1 MPKVQMPQLG
11 ESVAEGTI
19 GKWLKKPGDHVD
31 KYEPIVEV
39 ITDKVNA
46 EVPSP
51 YEGTLTEIL
60 VQEGETVPNLTEI
73 AVIEA
78 AGESTAATAD
88 APSSGAA
95 DAQPPAE
102 IQAAEA
108 TIDET
113 APQAAS
119 GPYGAGSGPGGS
131 DESPAPSPSPSA
143 PPPSFEQPTTQPPM
157 TSVATAIAAPS
168 AVSGGNGAG
177 GPNGY
182 KGPTTPAV
190 KRLAREHGLDLAL
203 VAGTGH
209 AGRVTREDVL
219 KFVESGGANA
229 AQQAPA
235 AGSTQGSQS
244 TASGQPVAPATE
256 SASQAPAA
264 QSAPQAAAAPSPVA
278 QGDSLKQPS
287 PMRKAIAAQM
297 SKAIAVP
304 VAYTVIEVD
313 MSGVVAVRDRNK
325 GQYQSQEGISLTFD
339 AFVAK
344 ATVEAL
350 KKYPDFNAHYTDEGH
365 WRRKAIN
372 LGVAVAVDDGLV
384 VPVIHDADT
393 LSIHGLNRA
402 IRDLAERSRGQ
413 KLRLDDIQGGTF
425 TLDNTGWTGSIIT
438 QPIINTPEV
447 GIMTMESIVKRPVV
461 ISGPNGDAIGIRP
474 MMYVTLGFDHR
485 ATDGAQAG
493 KFVADVKGW
502 LEAVGPT
509 TAIW

>member
-19 GKWLKKPGDHVD
+19 GKWLKKRGDHVA

-51 YEGTLTEIL
+51 FEGTLTEIL
-60 VQEGETVPNLTEI
+60 VQEGETVPNNTEI
-73 AVIEA
+73 AVIE
-78 AGESTAATAD
+78 TAEGAEASAD
-88 APSSGAA
+88 AAP
-95 DAQPPAE
+95 PPAPAE
-102 IQAAEA
+102 TAEA
-108 TIDET
+108 TADET
-113 APQAAS
+113 APQAAELPA
-119 GPYGAGSGPGGS
+119 GPYGAGAGPGGS
-131 DESPAPSPSPSA
+131 DERPERQSEPAAPPA
-143 PPPSFEQPTTQPPM
+143 PPPSLEQPTAQPAPPPM
-157 TSVATAIAAPS
+157 AASTATAVAAPTMP
-168 AVSGGNGAG
+168 ATNGHA

-182 KGPTTPAV
+182 TGPTTPAV
-190 KRLAREHGLDLAL
+190 RRLAREHNIDLAL
-203 VAGTGH
+203 VAGSGH
-209 AGRVTREDVL
+209 GGRVTREDVL

-229 AQQAPA
+229 VQEAPA
-235 AGSTQGSQS
+235 AAT
-244 TASGQPVAPATE
+244 PA
-256 SASQAPAA
+256 APAA
-264 QSAPQAAAAPSPVA
+264 QASAATATPAFPSAPSAPSPVA
-278 QGDSLKQPS
+278 AGDSLKQPS
-287 PMRKAIAAQM
+287 PMRKAIATQM
-297 SKAIAVP
+297 TKSLGVP

-313 MSGVVAVRDRNK
+313 MSGVVGLRDKVK
-325 GQYQSQEGISLTFD
+325 GQYQAQEGIGLTYD

-350 KKYPDFNAHYTDEGH
+350 KKHADFNAHYTDEGH
-365 WRRKAIN
+365 WRRQAIN
-372 LGVAVAVDDGLV
+372 LGVAVAVEDGLV
-384 VPVIHDADT
+384 VPVIHDADR

-413 KLRLDDIQGGTF
+413 KLRMEDIQGGTF

-438 QPIINTPEV
+438 QPIINAPEV

-461 ISGPNGDAIGIRP
+461 IETPNGDLIGIRP

-493 KFVADVKGW
+493 QFVKDVKAW
-502 LEAVGPT
+502 LEAVDSN

>member
-51 YEGTLTEIL
+51 FEGTLTEIL
-60 VQEGETVPNLTEI
+60 VQEGETVPNNTEI
-73 AVIEA
+73 AVIETA
-78 AGESTAATAD
+78 AGAEAGADEAATP
-88 APSSGAA
+88 APAA
-95 DAQPPAE
+95 
-102 IQAAEA
+102 AAEA
-108 TIDET
+108 TADET
-113 APQAAS
+113 PAPAAAEGGF
-119 GPYGAGSGPGGS
+119 GPAGS
-131 DESPAPSPSPSA
+131 DERSVPETGRDAAPPAPPA
-143 PPPSFEQPTTQPPM
+143 PPASFEQPTAQPAA
-157 TSVATAIAAPS
+157 SAATAVAAP
-168 AVSGGNGAG
+168 VKSGGNGAA

-190 KRLAREHGLDLAL
+190 RKLAREHGVDLAL
-203 VAGTGH
+203 IAGSGH
-209 AGRVTREDVL
+209 SGRVTREDVL
-219 KFVESGGANA
+219 KFVESGGAATA
-229 AQQAPA
+229 AQATASQPATAQGAPA
-235 AGSTQGSQS
+235 P
-244 TASGQPVAPATE
+244 ASSSAVGEAP
-256 SASQAPAA
+256 A
-264 QSAPQAAAAPSPVA
+264 QSAPSAPSAPSPVA

-287 PMRKAIAAQM
+287 PMRKAIAVQM
-297 SKAIAVP
+297 TKALLVP
-304 VAYTVIEVD
+304 VAYTVIEID
-313 MSGVVAVRDRNK
+313 MSGVVALRDKSK
-325 GQYQSQEGISLTFD
+325 GQYQAQEGISLTYD

-350 KKYPDFNAHYTDEGH
+350 KKHADFNAHYTDEGH

-372 LGVAVAVDDGLV
+372 LGVAVAVADGLV

-393 LSIHGLNRA
+393 LSIHGLNRQ
-402 IRDLAERSRGQ
+402 IRELADRARGG
-413 KLRLDDIQGGTF
+413 KLRLDDIQDGTF

-438 QPIINTPEV
+438 QPIINAPEV

-461 ISGPNGDAIGIRP
+461 VETPNGDLIGVRP

-493 KFVADVKGW
+493 QFVGDVKAW
-502 LEAVGPT
+502 LEAVDSN